1 MAATVCFGESHICL
15 RRLYGRQ
22 FFDHFVLNHHLILE
36 IAGNINSTLR
46 GGLRTFLIVFSEPL
60 SLQNSNFLPKSS
72 EIPIEEN
79 V

>member
-46 GGLRTFLIVFSEPL
+46 GGYLHDIFESTQLLTERPPEVCVRFGSYFL
-60 SLQNSNFLPKSS
+60 NR
-72 EIPIEEN
+72 
-79 V
+79 